1 MPSQEDPVLARRHLA
16 AFLRGL
22 RETSSLTQRR
32 VADSLDWSMSKVVR
46 IENGTVGVS
55 TTDLRALLGLY
66 GLIDDEKA
74 RALIDM
80 ARVARRRPWYAK
92 YEHARDAGFTTFLG
106 YEDAA
111 SEIGE
116 FQTLTI
122 PGVLQTEDYATA
134 IIDANLS
141 SHPEE
146 RRELRLKRQKKLLR
160 QNGPSLRYVI
170 DEAALRRWV
179 GGSAVMLDQLI
190 SLKEAAERPR
200 LSVQVIPFT
209 GGAHASMTESFIV
222 LHSDEW
228 DEDVLFRE
236 TALQTVTDRDDQ
248 GVVADYLVRFD
259 LLRDVALD
267 EEQTRVLI
275 DTVIKEL
282 QDADQTEQ
290 SG

>member
-122 PGVLQTEDYATA
+122 PGVLQTEDYARA